1 MASLDKKNV
10 RYNILYILVYIVG
23 IILIFQL
30 FNLQIVHGEEY
41 LQRANSRLTRE
52 TKIRAARGNIL
63 DCNGNVLAGNEIKYS
78 LKIYK
83 SKIDEQ
89 NLNTTILNAIFV
101 LEKNGDKYNDDFPI
115 NINPV
120 SFKYENQERINK
132 WLEENDLAD
141 GTTAEQALEYFIDEY
156 SLKQYSLEEARKIIA
171 VRYGIDVNGY
181 SSMRGYEISPEV
193 CEKSVAQIEEM
204 NHSFPG
210 INIEYRPIR
219 KYYYSSLASHVLGYV
234 GKIGNEEYTKNEG
247 YELDDYI
254 GKTGIEYV
262 CEKFLKGKDGLKQTD
277 MSIDGTTTGEY
288 ITEEA
293 ISGSNVMLTID
304 AKVQQ
309 VAEKALKENIEKI
322 NNGDYGEKRE
332 VYAGSVVVLNVKT
345 GEVISMVS
353 YPDFEPQLF
362 VDGISTEKWNEYT
375 VKGRSAL
382 INRTMQSAY
391 APGSIFKM
399 VPAIAGLETGKIT
412 KDEQIEC
419 AGIYPGGYKPK
430 CWYYTTYGRGHG
442 YLTVSQAIQKSC
454 NCYFYEVGTRIG
466 IDNIEKY
473 ATYFGLGQKTNIELP
488 GEISGTLAG
497 KKLYEKLDET
507 WYYGNTLSAVIGQA
521 ENNFT
526 PIQMARYIAM
536 LTNGG
541 KKLDLTIIKDIINN
555 QGKSIK
561 TEEVKDYINKRLG
574 IEKTSEENLNI
585 QKENLKTV
593 LEGMQSVTEEGGT
606 AYSVFKDF
614 PIQVGGKTG
623 SAEAGND
630 KTNAWFV
637 GFAPYENPEIAVVV
651 LVENGAHGYYSAE
664 VTKEIMEAYFGLNEE
679 IVEDKTAK
687 PYTNL

>member
-141 GTTAEQALEYFIDEY
+141 GTTAEQALEHFIDEY

-204 NHSFPG
+204 NHTFPG

-234 GKIGNEEYTKNEG
+234 GKIGNEEYTQNEG
-247 YELDDYI
+247 YELDDYM

-454 NCYFYEVGTRIG
+454 NCYFYEVGTRVG

-536 LTNGG
+536 ITNGG

>member
-101 LEKNGDKYNDDFPI
+101 LEKDGDKYNDEFPI

-234 GKIGNEEYTKNEG
+234 GKIGNEEYTQNEG

-497 KKLYEKLDET
+497 KKLYEKLDEA

-555 QGKSIK
+555 QGESIK
-561 TEEVKDYINKRLG
+561 TEEIKDYINKRLG

>member
-10 RYNILYILVYIVG
+10 RYNILYILVYVIG

-41 LQRANSRLTRE
+41 LQTANSRLTRE

-63 DCNGNVLAGNEIKYS
+63 DCNGNILAGNEIKYS

-89 NLNTTILNAIFV
+89 NLNTTILNAIYV
-101 LEKNGDKYNDDFPI
+101 LEKNGDKYNDEFPI

-132 WLEENDLAD
+132 WLEEYNLTE
-141 GTTAEQALEYFIDEY
+141 GTTAEEALEYFIDEY

-234 GKIGNEEYTKNEG
+234 GKIGNEEYTQNEG

-454 NCYFYEVGTRIG
+454 NCYFYEVGTRVG

>member
-10 RYNILYILVYIVG
+10 RYNILYVLVYIVG

-234 GKIGNEEYTKNEG
+234 GKIGNEEYTQNEG

-309 VAEKALKENIEKI
+309 VAERALKENIEKI

-497 KKLYEKLDET
+497 KKLYEKLDEA

-555 QGKSIK
+555 QGESIK

>member
-10 RYNILYILVYIVG
+10 RYNILYILVYVIG

-41 LQRANSRLTRE
+41 LQTANSRLTRE

-63 DCNGNVLAGNEIKYS
+63 DCNGNILAGNEIKYS

-89 NLNTTILNAIFV
+89 NLNTTILNAIYV
-101 LEKNGDKYNDDFPI
+101 LEKNGDKYNDEFPI

-132 WLEENDLAD
+132 WLEEYNLTE
-141 GTTAEQALEYFIDEY
+141 GTTAEEALEYFIDEY

-234 GKIGNEEYTKNEG
+234 GKIGNEEYTQNEG

-293 ISGSNVMLTID
+293 VSGSNVMLTID

-353 YPDFEPQLF
+353 YPNFEPQLF

-497 KKLYEKLDET
+497 KKLYEKLDEA

-555 QGKSIK
+555 QGESIK
-561 TEEVKDYINKRLG
+561 TEEVKEYINKRLG
-574 IEKTSEENLNI
+574 IEKTSEENLKI

>member
-234 GKIGNEEYTKNEG
+234 GKIGNEEYTQNEG

-497 KKLYEKLDET
+497 KKLYEKLDEA

-555 QGKSIK
+555 QGESIK
-561 TEEVKDYINKRLG
+561 TEDVKDYINKRLG

>member
-101 LEKNGDKYNDDFPI
+101 LEKNGDKYNDDFPV

-234 GKIGNEEYTKNEG
+234 GKIGNEEYTQNEG

-497 KKLYEKLDET
+497 KKLYEKLDEA

-555 QGKSIK
+555 QGESIK
-561 TEEVKDYINKRLG
+561 TEDVKDYINKRLG

>member
-1 MASLDKKNV
+1 MK
-10 RYNILYILVYIVG
+10 
-23 IILIFQL
+23 Q
-30 FNLQIVHGEEY
+30 
-41 LQRANSRLTRE
+41 
-52 TKIRAARGNIL
+52 KIRAARGNIL

-234 GKIGNEEYTKNEG
+234 GKIGNEEYTQNEG

-309 VAEKALKENIEKI
+309 VAERALKENIEKI

-555 QGKSIK
+555 QGESIK

>member
-234 GKIGNEEYTKNEG
+234 GKIGNEEYTQNEG

-309 VAEKALKENIEKI
+309 VAERALKENIEKI

-497 KKLYEKLDET
+497 KKLYEKLDEA

-555 QGKSIK
+555 QGESIK
-561 TEEVKDYINKRLG
+561 TEEIKDYINKRLG

>member
-10 RYNILYILVYIVG
+10 RYNILYILVYVIG

-41 LQRANSRLTRE
+41 LQTANSRLTRE

-63 DCNGNVLAGNEIKYS
+63 DCNGNILAGNEIKYS

-89 NLNTTILNAIFV
+89 NLNTTILNAIYV
-101 LEKNGDKYNDDFPI
+101 LEKNGDKYNDEFPI

-132 WLEENDLAD
+132 WLEEYNLTE
-141 GTTAEQALEYFIDEY
+141 GTTAEEALEYFIDEY

-234 GKIGNEEYTKNEG
+234 GKIGNEEYTQNEG

-293 ISGSNVMLTID
+293 VSGSNVMLTID

-454 NCYFYEVGTRIG
+454 NCYFYEVGTRVG

-541 KKLDLTIIKDIINN
+541 KRLDLTVIKDIINN
-555 QGKSIK
+555 QGESIK

-574 IEKTSEENLNI
+574 IEKTTEEDLKV
-585 QKENLKTV
+585 QEENLKTV
-593 LEGMQSVTEEGGT
+593 LEGMQSVTAEGGT
-606 AYSVFKDF
+606 AYSVFRDF

>member
-234 GKIGNEEYTKNEG
+234 GKIGNEEYTQNEG

-497 KKLYEKLDET
+497 KKLYEKLDEA

-555 QGKSIK
+555 QGESIK

-593 LEGMQSVTEEGGT
+593 LEGTQSVTEEGGT

>member
-10 RYNILYILVYIVG
+10 RYNILYILVYVIG

-41 LQRANSRLTRE
+41 LQTANSRLTRE

-63 DCNGNVLAGNEIKYS
+63 DCNGNILAGNEIKYS

-89 NLNTTILNAIFV
+89 NLNTTILNAIYV
-101 LEKNGDKYNDDFPI
+101 LEKNGDKYNDEFPI

-132 WLEENDLAD
+132 WLEEYNLTE
-141 GTTAEQALEYFIDEY
+141 GTTAEEALEYFIDEY

-234 GKIGNEEYTKNEG
+234 GKIGNEEYTQNEG

-293 ISGSNVMLTID
+293 VSGSNVMLTID

-353 YPDFEPQLF
+353 YPNFEPQLF

-454 NCYFYEVGTRIG
+454 NCYFYEVGTRVG

-536 LTNGG
+536 ITNGG

>member
-234 GKIGNEEYTKNEG
+234 GKIGNEEYTQNEG

>member
-234 GKIGNEEYTKNEG
+234 GKIGNEEYTQNEG

-412 KDEQIEC
+412 KDEQIGC

-497 KKLYEKLDET
+497 KKLYEKLDEA

-555 QGKSIK
+555 QGESIK

-574 IEKTSEENLNI
+574 IEKTSEENLKI
-585 QKENLKTV
+585 QKGNLKTV

>member
-234 GKIGNEEYTKNEG
+234 GKIGNEEYTQNEG

-309 VAEKALKENIEKI
+309 VAEKTLKENIEKI

-497 KKLYEKLDET
+497 KKLYEKLDEA

-555 QGKSIK
+555 QGESIK

-574 IEKTSEENLNI
+574 IEKTSEENLKI

>member
-63 DCNGNVLAGNEIKYS
+63 DCNGTVLAGNEIKYS

-234 GKIGNEEYTKNEG
+234 GKIGNEEYTQNEG

-309 VAEKALKENIEKI
+309 VAERALKENIEKI

-497 KKLYEKLDET
+497 KKLYEKLDEA

-555 QGKSIK
+555 QGESIK